1 MITVRFI
8 YFTGIKRGL
17 FHNARLSGTWNS
29 WGDIPM
35 RDITAEDGCPA
46 FELTVNFADALA
58 GQEIRWG
65 VRLDGPS
72 GVNQWGIVTEDPD
85 LGVIR
90 PERHTIL
97 PEAGGQATARYHLTL
112 SRFLGAQKFYQGGA
126 ERIRFAVWAPNAKKV
141 EVVFGKKDNGYIAD
155 DGTGIDP
162 HQPAIALHKIGDGIW
177 ASVPQPNF
185 QSFVGLPY
193 MYRIQNAQG
202 VTRMRTDIHSRWQI
216 GRGDKDPAHDAWD
229 GSPATLDGSVSCSV
243 VIDQDVVRK
252 EFEPTTN
259 PPTQITDEEFWSGEF
274 TSGKP
279 VPSRLPELV
288 IYELHIGSLG
298 YVAPNAGN
306 VQVAGNLQDAMDFIP
321 HLVSLGV
328 NAVELLPV
336 SEFGGTLAWGYG
348 DTHLFVIESSAGGR
362 DKYKH
367 FVRECH
373 RNGIAVIQDVVYNH
387 FDTSRQARDEEL
399 YDSDAPEQDIYFWYE
414 GRSTDYSNPKNGYL
428 QNGSSGRTPRLW
440 EENVR
445 QMFTSSAAEFAEEFH
460 VDGFRVDLTE
470 AIHRDHW
477 HEIDGRGSPVNSPRV
492 FGQKL
497 LREWSRTL
505 NLIRPAV
512 LRIAEDH
519 SDWFAVT
526 QPTDMAGMGFN
537 AAWYARLYHDLI
549 GDANNQ
555 LDKAR
560 VLHRAGFGTDDPVPL
575 SQLSG
580 SLASSGDARIVYH
593 ESHDEAGNS
602 DDTMRTI
609 RVAVNDAPL
618 FGPTRDAAEARTR
631 LVAGISI
638 LSAGTPMF
646 LMGEEIGAR
655 APFIHDQILQG
666 REDILG
672 ERHTL
677 GANLFRYYQDLIR
690 LRRSSPGFRSR
701 NIDIIHASDDARV
714 IAFTRSDGATR
725 ELVVASLNTRP
736 FDAGYIIQSSVD
748 RLGPGQWQE
757 VFNSDSRFYG
767 GSDLGNFGAVLPSQD
782 GRIEV
787 RLPAN
792 ALVVLSRM

>member
-1 MITVRFI
+1 MQ
-8 YFTGIKRGL
+8 
-17 FHNARLSGTWNS
+17 
-29 WGDIPM
+29 
-35 RDITAEDGCPA
+35 DITAEDGCPA
-46 FELTVNFADALA
+46 FELNVNFDDVLA

-65 VRLDGPS
+65 VRLDGPA
-72 GVNQWGIVTEDPD
+72 GGNQWGIPTEDSG

-97 PEAGGQATARYHLTL
+97 PEAGGQATAPYYLTL
-112 SRFLGAQKFYQGGA
+112 SRFLGAQKFYQGGG
-126 ERIRFAVWAPNAKKV
+126 ECIRFAVWAPNAKKV
-141 EVVFGKKDNGYIAD
+141 EVVFGKKNNGYIAD
-155 DGTGIDP
+155 DGTGIDSN
-162 HQPAIALHKIGDGIW
+162 QPAIALHDIGGGIW
-177 ASVPQPNF
+177 ASVPQPGF
-185 QSFVGLPY
+185 QSYVGFPY
-193 MYRIQNAQG
+193 MYRIENAEG
-202 VTRMRTDIHSRWQI
+202 ATRMRTDIHSRWQI
-216 GRGDKDPAHDAWD
+216 GRGDKNPKLTQWD
-229 GSPATLDGSVSCSV
+229 GNPATLDGGVSCSV

-252 EFEPTTN
+252 EFEPATN
-259 PPTQITDEEFWSGEF
+259 PPTQITDEEFWSSEF
-274 TSGKP
+274 ASGNP
-279 VPSRLPELV
+279 VPSRLTELV

-298 YVAPNAGN
+298 YNRPD
-306 VQVAGNLQDAMDFIP
+306 AGNLQDAMDFIP

-336 SEFGGTLAWGYG
+336 SEFHGTLGWGYG
-348 DTHLFVIESSAGGR
+348 DTHHFVIESSAGGR

-387 FDTSRQARDEEL
+387 FDSEAERAEWQ
-399 YDSDAPEQDIYFWYE
+399 YDSELPEQNIYYWYE
-414 GRSTDYSNPKNGYL
+414 GRSTDHADPKNGYL
-428 QNGSSGRTPRLW
+428 WNGSTGWTPRLW

-460 VDGFRVDLTE
+460 VDGFRVDLVE
-470 AIHRDHW
+470 AIHRDQRR
-477 HEIDGRGSPVNSPRV
+477 EIDRV
-492 FGQKL
+492 EIGAAKTYGHKL

-512 LRIAEDH
+512 MRIAEDH
-519 SDWFAVT
+519 SDWSAVT

-560 VLHRAGFGTDDPVPL
+560 VLHRVGFGTDDPVPL

-580 SLASSGDARIVYH
+580 SLASSGEARIVYH

-609 RVAVNDAPL
+609 RVAVNDASL

-655 APFIHDQILQG
+655 APFIHNQILQG

-672 ERHTL
+672 ERHRL

-701 NIDIIHASDDARV
+701 NIDIIHASDDARI

-748 RLGPGQWQE
+748 RLGPGQWRE

-767 GSDLGNFGAVLPSQD
+767 GSDVGNFGAALLSQD

>member
-8 YFTGIKRGL
+8 YMTGIKRGL
-17 FHNARLSGTWNS
+17 FHSARLSGTWNS

-35 RDITAEDGCPA
+35 RETVADDGCPA
-46 FELTVNFADALA
+46 FEVAVDFDDALA

-65 VRLDGPS
+65 VRLDGRA
-72 GVNQWGIVTEDPD
+72 GANQWGIPTEDPD

-90 PERHTIL
+90 PECRTIL
-97 PEAGGQATARYHLTL
+97 PAAGGLATARYYLTL

-126 ERIRFAVWAPNAKKV
+126 ELLKFAVWAPHAQRV
-141 EVVFGKKDNGYIAD
+141 EVVFGTTDNGYIFD

-162 HQPAIALHKIGDGIW
+162 NRPVVLLKKIGGGIW
-177 ASVPQPNF
+177 ASDPLSDF
-185 QSFVGLPY
+185 QSYVGLPY

-202 VTRMRTDIHSRWQI
+202 VTRMHTDVHSRWQI
-216 GRGDKDPAHDAWD
+216 GRGDKNPLYDAWD
-229 GSPATLDGSVSCSV
+229 KSPATLDGGVSCSV
-243 VIDQDVVRK
+243 VVDQDVVRE
-252 EFEPTTN
+252 EFEPITN
-259 PPTQITDEEFWSGEF
+259 PPKQITDEEFWSREF
-274 TSGKP
+274 TAGLP

-298 YVAPNAGN
+298 FGKIGP
-306 VQVAGNLQDAMDFIP
+306 GNLQDAMDFIP

-336 SEFGGTLAWGYG
+336 SEFHGNVGWGYG
-348 DTHLFVIESSAGGR
+348 DTHHFVIESSAGGR

-387 FDTSRQARDEEL
+387 FDNDADRAEWQ
-399 YDSDAPEQDIYFWYE
+399 YDSDLPEENIYYWYE
-414 GRSTDYSNPKNGYL
+414 GRSTDYANPKNGYL
-428 QNGSSGRTPRLW
+428 RNGSSGFTPRLW

-445 QMFTSSAAEFAEEFH
+445 KLFTSSAAEFAEEFH
-460 VDGFRVDLTE
+460 VDGFRVDLTQ

-477 HEIDGRGSPVNSPRV
+477 HEIDGSPVDSARI

-512 LRIAEDH
+512 MRIAEDH

-537 AAWYARLYHDLI
+537 ATWYAAFYHDLI
-549 GDANNQ
+549 GDADNQ

-580 SLASSGDARIVYH
+580 SLARTGDARIAYH

-602 DDTMRTI
+602 DGTLRTI
-609 RVAVNDAPL
+609 RVAVNDAAL
-618 FGPTRDAAEARTR
+618 FGPTRDAAEARAR
-631 LVAGISI
+631 LVAGIGI

-655 APFIHDQILQG
+655 APFKHNQILEG
-666 REDILG
+666 REDILRESHG
-672 ERHTL
+672 L

-690 LRRSSPGFRSR
+690 LRRTRRGFRSR
-701 NIDIIHASDDARV
+701 NIDIIHASDGNRV
-714 IAFTRSDGATR
+714 IAFTRNEGPTR
-725 ELVVASLNTRP
+725 ELVIASLNNRP
-736 FDAGYIIQSSVD
+736 FDGGYIIQSSVD
-748 RLGPGQWQE
+748 RLSPGQWQE

-767 GSDLGNFGAVLPSQD
+767 GSDLGNFGAALPSQD
-782 GRIEV
+782 GQIEV

-792 ALVVLSRM
+792 ALVVLSML